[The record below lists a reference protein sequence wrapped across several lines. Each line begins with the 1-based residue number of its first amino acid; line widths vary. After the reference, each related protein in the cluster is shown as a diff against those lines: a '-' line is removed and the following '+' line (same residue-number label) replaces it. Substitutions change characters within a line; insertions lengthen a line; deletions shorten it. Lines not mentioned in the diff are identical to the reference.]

1 MWGES
6 VIEVFVAGGI
16 VTPSQG
22 STKVMNMGVSESYI
36 CLLCYD
42 SEGWNTCK
50 RRGDCYLP
58 AIPEKRKVRDKGTV
72 LICFI

>member
-50 RRGDCYLP
+50 RRGTVTFPLYP
-58 AIPEKRKVRDKGTV
+58 RKEKSETRV
-72 LICFI
+72 LF